1 MMVSC
6 RMHCIYC
13 LFLAVL
19 DLSCS
24 MQALLAAWGLLS
36 NCSTHGLVAPTACGI
51 LVPWPGFEPVS
62 PALVGRFLTTEPP
75 GKSLRRV
82 TFRHLIV
89 TLVVLN
95 LFGTRDRFCGRR
107 VFHRL
112 AEGRGGLRMIQA
124 YYIYCA
130 LCFYYYYIVIYNEV
144 II

>member
-1 MMVSC
+1 M
-6 RMHCIYC
+6 
-13 LFLAVL
+13 
-19 DLSCS
+19 
-24 MQALLAAWGLLS
+24 
-36 NCSTHGLVAPTACGI
+36 
-51 LVPWPGFEPVS
+51 S